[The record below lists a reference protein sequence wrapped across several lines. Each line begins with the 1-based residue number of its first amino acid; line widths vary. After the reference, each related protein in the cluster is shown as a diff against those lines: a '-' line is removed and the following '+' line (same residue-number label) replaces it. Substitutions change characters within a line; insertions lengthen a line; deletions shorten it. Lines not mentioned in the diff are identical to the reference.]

1 MSDNAGPGSIE
12 IIQAIAPK
20 WRRLAAGVL
29 VAGVV
34 SASGSMLLPKT
45 YSSEASILPVLSNPG
60 GFVLDGSSPAM
71 TYVGMLSGALPQSEL
86 FTEILGSRTAREG
99 AIHALDLYREFG
111 LEELPERTRREVALR
126 KLARMT
132 RVSKTRAGIVRVR
145 VKARTETFSVFRSG
159 EDERARMLAARIAN
173 ALVEQLV
180 SIVRE
185 KGTSRARA
193 SRMFIEQK
201 LEETKR
207 ALAEA
212 SDSLRVF
219 QERNMAVSLDAQTEA
234 MVTQIADVKGRIMA
248 KDVEIEVLRRTMTP
262 DNPEIR
268 KRESERQALLSQ
280 SQSLIY
286 GGADPG
292 EENGAY
298 LALQNIPAVA
308 QEYADRLR
316 RLKVQE
322 PVFELLNRMYY
333 ETRIEEAGEVPLI
346 QVLDEAVPAVRKD
359 APRRSLIVLAAM
371 ALTLIV
377 LATREAL
384 AHGGRKLRVAESP

>member
-1 MSDNAGPGSIE
+1 
-12 IIQAIAPK
+12 
-20 WRRLAAGVL
+20 
-29 VAGVV
+29 
-34 SASGSMLLPKT
+34 MLLPKT

-71 TYVGMLSGALPQSEL
+71 AYVGMLSGALPQSEL
-86 FTEILGSRTAREG
+86 FAEIVGSRTAREG
-99 AIHALDLYREFG
+99 AIDALGLYQEFG
-111 LEELPERTRREVALR
+111 LEGLPEQSRREVALR

-132 RVSKTRAGIVRVR
+132 KISKTRAGIVRVK
-145 VKARTETFSVFRSG
+145 VKARTEAFSLFRFG
-159 EDERARMLAARIAN
+159 EDERARTLAARVAN

-185 KGTSRARA
+185 KSTSRARA

-201 LEETKR
+201 LEETKQ

-286 GGADPG
+286 GGVDSG

-333 ETRIEEAGEVPLI
+333 ETRIEEAGEIPPI

-384 AHGGRKLRVAESP
+384 AHGGGMPRAAKSP